1 MFAGKKSAQI
11 REILINESAWEEMT
25 CLFALS
31 LKEMDNAQQVRAL
44 PDVDY
49 GLIQGNFAVSSGM
62 SLTSALKLEAATSH
76 FINVVTVA
84 GKNQK
89 AQFAKDIID
98 GYHSAEFK
106 KYILSHPQYDGYL
119 LPDYLK

>member
-1 MFAGKKSAQI
+1 NPASYRVVRTKSY
-11 REILINESAWEEMT
+11 
-25 CLFALS
+25 LFNKA
-31 LKEMDNAQQVRAL
+31 
-44 PDVDY
+44 
-49 GLIQGNFAVSSGM
+49 GM

>member
-1 MFAGKKSAQI
+1 
-11 REILINESAWEEMT
+11 
-25 CLFALS
+25 
-31 LKEMDNAQQVRAL
+31 
-44 PDVDY
+44 
-49 GLIQGNFAVSSGM
+49 M

-106 KYILSHPQYDGYL
+106 IYSQPSQYDGYL

>member
-1 MFAGKKSAQI
+1 MP
-11 REILINESAWEEMT
+11 
-25 CLFALS
+25 C
-31 LKEMDNAQQVRAL
+31 
-44 PDVDY
+44 
-49 GLIQGNFAVSSGM
+49 SSGM

-106 KYILSHPQYDGYL
+106 NIFSAIRSMMVTCCLTI
-119 LPDYLK
+119 

>member
-1 MFAGKKSAQI
+1 MKIKPDSDPATFSQRNIVDNPYKI
-11 REILINESAWEEMT
+11 V
-25 CLFALS
+25 

-84 GKNQK
+84 GKSEGAVCQRYYRWLPLGRVQK
-89 AQFAKDIID
+89 IYSQP
-98 GYHSAEFK
+98 SAV
-106 KYILSHPQYDGYL
+106 
-119 LPDYLK
+119 

>member
-1 MFAGKKSAQI
+1 
-11 REILINESAWEEMT
+11 
-25 CLFALS
+25 
-31 LKEMDNAQQVRAL
+31 MDNAQQVRAL

-84 GKNQK
+84 GKKSEGAVCQRYYRWLPLGRV
-89 AQFAKDIID
+89 Q
-98 GYHSAEFK
+98 

>member
-1 MFAGKKSAQI
+1 
-11 REILINESAWEEMT
+11 
-25 CLFALS
+25 
-31 LKEMDNAQQVRAL
+31 KEMDNAQQVRAL

>member
-1 MFAGKKSAQI
+1 
-11 REILINESAWEEMT
+11 
-25 CLFALS
+25 
-31 LKEMDNAQQVRAL
+31 
-44 PDVDY
+44 
-49 GLIQGNFAVSSGM
+49 M

-98 GYHSAEFK
+98 GYHCRVK

>member
-1 MFAGKKSAQI
+1 MPS
-11 REILINESAWEEMT
+11 R
-25 CLFALS
+25 FALW
-31 LKEMDNAQQVRAL
+31 

-49 GLIQGNFAVSSGM
+49 GLIQAILRLQRM

-89 AQFAKDIID
+89 RSLPKILSMATTRP
-98 GYHSAEFK
+98 SSK
-106 KYILSHPQYDGYL
+106 KYILNHPQYDGYL